1 MVSLRS
7 ISAVLVLL
15 TSNAFGQANPTVAE
29 VIAKAHNAALKEPT
43 SADKFKGVRMEIKTV
58 DVEQK
63 PLGFT
68 TLELVAPQSRR
79 EIDYTPD
86 FFVETITASNGLE
99 GWTSRHQLRAGGRA
113 ENKII
118 QFQQVARLK
127 DVTISDLNFYSAPE
141 AKQGSVNLIGTADI
155 DGKKVYSV
163 EYKYNSGYS
172 VTRHFDTK
180 SYELVAT
187 DQIMPDG
194 KTQRQVVKEFFW
206 VDGLSFTKRE
216 EVYIDGKKIAE
227 STYDKVTL
235 NPTVSESSFAFPIR

>member
-7 ISAVLVLL
+7 ISALLVLL
-15 TSNAFGQANPTVAE
+15 TANAFGQTNPTAAE
-29 VIAKAHNAALKEPT
+29 VIAKAHDAALKEPT
-43 SADKFKGVRMEIKTV
+43 SADKFKGVRMEIRSIDADK
-58 DVEQK
+58 K

-68 TLELVAPQSRR
+68 TLELIKPQSRR

-99 GWTSRHQLRAGGRA
+99 GWISRHELKTGGRA

-118 QFQQVARLK
+118 QFLQVARIK
-127 DVTISDLNFYSAPE
+127 EITISDLSFYCAPE
-141 AKQGSVNLIGTADI
+141 TNQGSVNLTGTAEI

-172 VTRHFDTK
+172 VTRHFDAK

-187 DQIMPDG
+187 DQVMPDG
-194 KTQRQVVKEFFW
+194 KTQRQLVKELFW

-216 EVYIDGKKIAE
+216 EVYIDGKKVAE
-227 STYDKVTL
+227 STYEKVTI
-235 NPTVSESSFAFPIR
+235 NPTVSESAFAFPIR